1 MTTGGEAFEVD
12 RLERE
17 RAAGGHAYLEF
28 LRVDALSAGLYVL
41 EPGQP
46 DPQSPHAEDEV
57 YVVVAGRA
65 VLSVGAG
72 DAAAEHP
79 VGPGSVVYVPRTVP
93 HRFHDVSERL
103 SVLVVFA
110 PAETG

>member
-1 MTTGGEAFEVD
+1 MTGGGEAFEVD
-12 RLERE
+12 RLEGE
-17 RAAGGHAYLEF
+17 RARAGGDYLEF

-41 EPGQP
+41 EPGRP

-65 VLSVGAG
+65 VLAVG
-72 DAAAEHP
+72 DAEHP

-110 PAETG
+110 PAETA

>member
-1 MTTGGEAFEVD
+1 MTMGGEAFEVD

-17 RAAGGHAYLEF
+17 RARGGDYLEF

-57 YVVVAGRA
+57 YLVVQGRA
-65 VLSVGAG
+65 VLSVGEG
-72 DAAAEHP
+72 DGAAEHP
-79 VGPGSVVYVPRTVP
+79 VSPGSVVYVPRTVP